1 MLTSI
6 AFIFFDLELPTAFDS
21 PFRIERH
28 FLMKLVNQTIQ
39 HPFNLVD
46 LKMILS
52 ILYYCK
58 EIKLRIRQK
67 ISLLSLDIVEF
78 IIWNKK
84 LKVVKMKQDFKIG
97 NFTAKELLEKF
108 GSPLYVYD
116 EQTIR
121 TRYREL
127 KKSISMIKNHNILY
141 ACKANSNVE
150 VIKILKEEGA
160 GMDVVAPGEVY
171 TCLKAGCKNEDI
183 LFTGNNMTNEELDY
197 AVREGVLLNI
207 GDLST
212 LERYGKKYPSSS
224 VCVRINPDVGGGHHH
239 HVITGG
245 VESKFGIYFTDVP
258 EILKIAEKYNLKIKG
273 IHQHIGSNILD
284 ENTFLGAIDVLLK
297 AAKDFP
303 DLDFI
308 DFGGGLGIPYKPNE
322 KRLNL
327 EELNKQ
333 VAQNFKNFCE
343 SYGKDVQFW
352 IEPGRFL
359 VGESGY
365 LLTTVNTVKSNPGYK
380 YVGTDSGFNH
390 LVRPTMYGSYHEIV
404 NTTNPEGQVE
414 TVTVVGNICESGDIF
429 ARDRELPEVR
439 EGDVLAILNAGAYGY
454 TMASNYNTR
463 PLPAEVIVNGD
474 QVRLVRRRET
484 FEELLRNQILY

>member
-1 MLTSI
+1 MQQ
-6 AFIFFDLELPTAFDS
+6 E
-21 PFRIERH
+21 
-28 FLMKLVNQTIQ
+28 
-39 HPFNLVD
+39 
-46 LKMILS
+46 
-52 ILYYCK
+52 
-58 EIKLRIRQK
+58 
-67 ISLLSLDIVEF
+67 
-78 IIWNKK
+78 
-84 LKVVKMKQDFKIG
+84 FKIG
-97 NFTAKELLEKF
+97 SFTAKELIEKF

-116 EQTIR
+116 ENTIR

-127 KKSISMIKNHNILY
+127 KESIETIENKKILY

-150 VIKILKEEGA
+150 IIKVLKEEGA

-171 TCLKAGCKNEDI
+171 TCLKAGVSNEEI

-197 AVREGVLLNI
+197 AVKEGVILNI

-212 LERYGKKYPSSS
+212 LERYGEKYPNTS

-258 EILKIAEKYNLKIKG
+258 EILKISEKYNVIIKG

-284 ENTFLGAIDVLLK
+284 ENTFLSAVDVLLK
-297 AAKDFP
+297 SAKELP

-308 DFGGGLGIPYKPNE
+308 DFGGGLGIPYEPGE

-327 EELNKQ
+327 IELNKK
-333 VAQNFKNFCE
+333 VAANFKNFCQE
-343 SYGKDVQFW
+343 YGKEVEFW

-365 LLTTVNTVKSNPGYK
+365 LLTTVNTVKSNPSYK
-380 YVGTDSGFNH
+380 YAGTDSGFNH

-404 NTTNPEGQVE
+404 NTSNLNGDHEK
-414 TVTVVGNICESGDIF
+414 VTICGNICESGDIF
-429 ARDRELPEVR
+429 ARDRVLPIIN
-439 EGDVLAILNAGAYGY
+439 EGDILAILNAGAYGY

-463 PLPAEVIVNGD
+463 PLPAEVLVNGD
-474 QVRLVRRRET
+474 QVRLIRRRET
-484 FEELLRNQILY
+484 FEELLRNQIFGS